1 MVLPFVI
8 GILSLMGF
16 PPTAGFFGKYMLFNR
31 KVEPGTD
38 NTDIYWVDAQIIETE
53 LKRDRFWAEGTAG
66 IADRDVG
73 GFVCA
78 NKIFQE
84 ADSYMI

>member
-1 MVLPFVI
+1 MTKQSEWQPSNNAEKSSKRYINLQI
-8 GILSLMGF
+8 
-16 PPTAGFFGKYMLFNR
+16 
-31 KVEPGTD
+31 
-38 NTDIYWVDAQIIETE
+38 DAQIIETE